1 MMQEIYSATT
11 VASATTATT
20 WRTANEQATSAMH
33 EVPDE
38 LKDFR
43 NFLYITWKH
52 LGLPDPT
59 PVQYDIAEYLQH
71 GPRRRMVQ
79 AFRGVGKSWITS
91 AFGLW
96 NLLMDPD
103 TKILVV
109 SASKSRADDF
119 SSFCHRLIREM
130 PVLQH
135 LAPDESQRSS
145 KIAWDVGPAKAAH
158 SPSCKSVGIT
168 GQLTGSRANLII
180 ADDVEVPSNS
190 ATVGSRYK
198 LSESTKEF
206 EAIIVPDTGEIVYL
220 GTPQSQESIYSEL
233 PERGYDVR
241 IYPARVPEDPG
252 VYGDRLAAYVSS
264 LDAEAGEPTD
274 PGRFSDEELLEREA
288 SYGRTGFQL
297 QYQLDVRLSDLSRHP
312 LRLTD
317 LIVMDCDSDVG
328 PERVLWQS
336 SDVWEDLPNTGFS
349 RDKYCKPLAL
359 HGDMVAYTGSVLTVD
374 PSGRGTDQTAYCVLK
389 YLNGFLYLLD
399 WGGTAEGY
407 TDSTMRLLATKAKEY
422 KVNKIVTESNYGGGM
437 FTELLKP
444 HLREIYPVTI
454 EETTAKGMKEARMAD
469 TLEPVMNQHRLVLN
483 AQAIRKDYEETLQ
496 MPPDVAVHYS
506 LPHQMSRLSRD
517 RGCLQHDDKL
527 DALTMAVAY
536 WTEQMARDARDA
548 MQDRRDELLQQELD
562 SIIGNKS
569 EPPKWFNV

>member
-1 MMQEIYSATT
+1 
-11 VASATTATT
+11 
-20 WRTANEQATSAMH
+20 MH